1 MPMRDILGQATIE
14 VAQHV
19 GAPMP
24 IALGRKP
31 SRGAQAPRTQ
41 LKESLFAL
49 CLKVIH
55 AAMKNCVWQRLVATQ
70 QHQVVAIVAIG
81 AAPSCRWRAIIAL
94 R

>member
-1 MPMRDILGQATIE
+1 VARRRLCDRSVAGPRRRVKTENLANARMPMRDILGQATIG

-41 LKESLFAL
+41 LKESLFA
-49 CLKVIH
+49 
-55 AAMKNCVWQRLVATQ
+55 
-70 QHQVVAIVAIG
+70 
-81 AAPSCRWRAIIAL
+81 
-94 R
+94 